1 MQSQDL
7 PQVRVRPMGLLICL
21 VGLLAIAF
29 SITLRIEPNVLFNHL
44 LKELHTSPEALN
56 QLTAHYQYSL
66 IAALIVAGIVVDI
79 IGPRLTL
86 TFALIMAICGN
97 YLFAS
102 ADSMT
107 AVSYSRILIGYAHP
121 FILISVLTLGTLW
134 LPRRHFAF
142 FVGLV
147 FVTLLLSPTYISP
160 YLATIITKTDL
171 HTATLKINAVAVA
184 IIIFIL
190 ITLKAH
196 KISNKINFR
205 ELLMPL
211 QQHQIWLIACVSLL
225 GWVANTF
232 LLNYGVTYLIAHYHM
247 APRIASEA
255 VRISFSCFAL
265 GAVTT
270 SIFAGWLEKNRF
282 VITAG
287 YLLASLIYFIVL
299 FTPDL
304 SPILVTSL
312 LFLAGL
318 CASVAVI
325 CYAYA
330 YDYCRPGRTG
340 ITFGLVA
347 SITTIGNT
355 LMARLIG
362 SLVESYSGQVATPIP
377 WQWIASLVPWALL
390 LGAIIA
396 TSLRKPPYLSQ

>member
-1 MQSQDL
+1 
-7 PQVRVRPMGLLICL
+7 
-21 VGLLAIAF
+21 
-29 SITLRIEPNVLFNHL
+29 
-44 LKELHTSPEALN
+44 
-56 QLTAHYQYSL
+56 
-66 IAALIVAGIVVDI
+66 
-79 IGPRLTL
+79 
-86 TFALIMAICGN
+86 
-97 YLFAS
+97 
-102 ADSMT
+102 
-107 AVSYSRILIGYAHP
+107 
-121 FILISVLTLGTLW
+121 
-134 LPRRHFAF
+134 
-142 FVGLV
+142 
-147 FVTLLLSPTYISP
+147 
-160 YLATIITKTDL
+160 
-171 HTATLKINAVAVA
+171 
-184 IIIFIL
+184 
-190 ITLKAH
+190 
-196 KISNKINFR
+196 
-205 ELLMPL
+205 
-211 QQHQIWLIACVSLL
+211 
-225 GWVANTF
+225 
-232 LLNYGVTYLIAHYHM
+232 M